1 MDDGRC
7 AQRELTYV
15 QGGETP
21 VFELAQEVSW
31 ANALRQVKFPLPAL
45 SKRINGL
52 IGVLGK

>member
-1 MDDGRC
+1 MDDGRF

-31 ANALRQVKFPLPAL
+31 ANALRQVKFPLPAFR
-45 SKRINGL
+45 KRINGL
-52 IGVLGK
+52 TGVLGK

>member
-1 MDDGRC
+1 MDDGRF

-31 ANALRQVKFPLPAL
+31 ANALRQVKFALPAFR
-45 SKRINGL
+45 KRINGL
-52 IGVLGK
+52 TGVSGK